1 MGSGRPGRSLLLPGT
16 MRLKDKLTS
25 DFWLGAGVIAFGAFQ
40 VFYLIPTW
48 VTSPGNVRIAVLSP
62 TIWPNIVSVALM
74 LIGGILL
81 VRALLAGPE
90 EPTADSD
97 EEVGLN
103 GWLRIGLTGLI
114 MAALFLS
121 LPILGMPIA
130 GALAIMAYSLLVR
143 SGRPVATI
151 IVAILLPLIIY
162 TFFSKIAGVPIPQGE
177 LLRLP

>member
-1 MGSGRPGRSLLLPGT
+1 MSL
-16 MRLKDKLTS
+16 KAKLTS

-40 VFYLIPTW
+40 LFYLIPTW

-74 LIGGILL
+74 LMGGILL
-81 VRALLAGPE
+81 FRALISAPAEPPAEADEIAEAGF
-90 EPTADSD
+90 D
-97 EEVGLN
+97 N
-103 GWLRIGLTGLI
+103 WLRIGLTALI

-121 LPILGMPIA
+121 LPVLGMPIA